1 MKIKNFWVGL
11 LIATLYVTSLGIVWK
26 MGNLDG
32 NKEGLKMGV
41 DMYHQICY
49 NGEPPTLMFNDSG
62 TVVICAPLTE
72 VPQEEVKK
80 LKPET

>member
-1 MKIKNFWVGL
+1 MNWRKYVPIVLISCLYAVSLVITYKIGYGKGHFDGVG
-11 LIATLYVTSLGIVWK
+11 
-26 MGNLDG
+26 
-32 NKEGLKMGV
+32 EGV

-72 VPQEEVKK
+72 VPQEEVRK
-80 LKPET
+80 LKPDT